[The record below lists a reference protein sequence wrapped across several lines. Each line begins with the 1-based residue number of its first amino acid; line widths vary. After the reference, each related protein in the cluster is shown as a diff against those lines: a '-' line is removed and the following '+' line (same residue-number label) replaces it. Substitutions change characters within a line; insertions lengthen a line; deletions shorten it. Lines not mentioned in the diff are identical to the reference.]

1 MRGSPGGDGA
11 MHVLATAAAIA
22 ACWSLAALG
31 LFVGFTGLAA
41 LRGRL
46 EAVPFFPAAARA
58 GGWRRSAVVVMEI
71 SSILV
76 GAGMALAGVY
86 LAFSTVY

>member
-1 MRGSPGGDGA
+1 MD
-11 MHVLATAAAIA
+11 VVATAVLIV

-58 GGWRRSAVVVMEI
+58 GGWQRSAVVVMEI
-71 SSILV
+71 TS
-76 GAGMALAGVY
+76 MLAGTGMVLAGAY
-86 LAFSTVY
+86 LAFSTIY

>member
-1 MRGSPGGDGA
+1 MD
-11 MHVLATAAAIA
+11 VVATAVLIV
-22 ACWSLAALG
+22 ACWSVAALG

-71 SSILV
+71 TSMLV
-76 GAGMALAGVY
+76 GAGMVLAGAY
-86 LAFSTVY
+86 LAFSTIY

>member
-1 MRGSPGGDGA
+1 MN
-11 MHVLATAAAIA
+11 VIATAVVIA

-46 EAVPFFPAAARA
+46 DAVPFFPAAARA
-58 GGWRRSAVVVMEI
+58 GGWWGSAVVVMEI
-71 SSILV
+71 TSMLV
-76 GAGMALAGVY
+76 GAGMVLAGVY
-86 LAFSTVY
+86 LAFSTIY